1 MNDKNKIAFLGGD
14 GRQYIAAEKLFER
27 GFCAR
32 AFWGRGARGELA
44 ETLSEVIAD
53 CSAVV
58 LPLPVSL
65 DGVRLN
71 SSVEISLEELLEGI
85 STAGVGLIIGGRIPD
100 GFRARAEERG
110 IECVDYFTSESFLQK
125 NAYLTAEAA
134 LSLAMRNIAASVRGS
149 RFAVA
154 GYGRIGA
161 LLSRL
166 LVSLGAE
173 LTVCARK
180 ERDLAA
186 AELLGC
192 GTLRLCEGKS
202 PVALAS
208 GYKVIFNTVPA
219 RIFGREF
226 LSRLDKDTLI
236 IELASLP
243 GGIDAEAARSLGTRV
258 LWASALP
265 GKYAPES
272 AGALVAECV
281 GEALER
287 RLER

>member
-14 GRQYIAAEKLFER
+14 GRQYIAAEKLSER

-32 AFWGRGARGELA
+32 AFWGSGARGELA
-44 ETLSEVIAD
+44 ETLSEVSAD
-53 CSAVV
+53 CYAVV

-85 STAGVGLIIGGRIPD
+85 STSGVGLIIGGRMPEL
-100 GFRARAEERG
+100 FMESAKKRG
-110 IECVDYFTSESFLQK
+110 IECVDYFTSERFLQK
-125 NAYLTAEAA
+125 NAYITAEAA
-134 LSLAMRNIAASVRGS
+134 LSLAMSNIAASVRGS

-173 LTVCARK
+173 VTVCARK

-219 RIFGREF
+219 QIFGREF

-258 LWASALP
+258 LWAHSLP

-272 AGALVAECV
+272 AGVLIADCVEAALK
-281 GEALER
+281 R
-287 RLER
+287 REGL